1 MNSSAHTFVR
11 SFYNR
16 FDGRV
21 ALSVGYG
28 PGLVE
33 IFPFVFEDL
42 CGTPIGIIALAVM
55 VQEDREV
62 VHLYHLGAFT
72 PGGGHGTKMLKEL
85 CREANRFLVPI
96 SLSPVSCPNGKTPL
110 PDDEALDAWYR
121 RFGFTGDGHL
131 VREPV
136 PKQ

>member
-1 MNSSAHTFVR
+1 MDSPAHALVL

-16 FDGRV
+16 FTGRI

-55 VQEDREV
+55 VLEDREV
-62 VHLYHLGAFT
+62 VHLYHLGAFA
-72 PGGGHGTKMLKEL
+72 PGSGHGTTMLKEL
-85 CREANRFLVPI
+85 CREANRLCVAI
-96 SLSPVSCPNGKTPL
+96 SLSPIPSPNGNPPL
-110 PDDEALDAWYR
+110 LDDDALEAWYQ
-121 RFGFTGDGHL
+121 RFGFRGDGHL
-131 VREPV
+131 VREPG
-136 PKQ
+136 

>member
-1 MNSSAHTFVR
+1 MASPAHALVL
-11 SFYNR
+11 SFYSR
-16 FDGRV
+16 FSGRI

-55 VQEDREV
+55 VQDDREV
-62 VHLYHLGAFT
+62 VHLYHLGAFI
-72 PGGGHGTKMLKEL
+72 PGSGNGTKMLEEL
-85 CREANRFLVPI
+85 CREANRLCVAI
-96 SLSPVSCPNGKTPL
+96 SLSPTPCPDGTPPL
-110 PDDEALDAWYR
+110 LDVKALDAWYR
-121 RFGFTGDGHL
+121 RFGFQGDAHL

-136 PKQ
+136 SSR